1 MTFTLPDHWVWDFW
15 LARDGDTH
23 HMMFL
28 QAPMSL
34 GDPDLRHR
42 NASVGY
48 ATSDDLRSWTV
59 HGTVLEPSGGQAP
72 DATATWTG
80 SIVEVAG
87 AWRMFYTGSRFLRDG
102 EITNVETVLAASST
116 DLAIWTKDAAVVV
129 SADARW
135 YETLEA
141 GTWHEEAWRDPW
153 VFADPD
159 GDGWHML
166 VTARAREDA
175 PHGDVRESDG
185 ARGNGG
191 MRESDV
197 VRESGAARDRG
208 VIGHAWSPDLHHW
221 EVRPPLSAP
230 GAGFAHLEVPQ
241 VVEVEGRWVLL
252 FSCDSAHLTGAREG
266 STGGIWAVALDDPRG
281 PYPVERA
288 TLVTEESLYSGRV
301 AEDVDGRPVMLA
313 FENTTA
319 DGTFVGTLSDPLRL
333 RWDGDR
339 LEAVGATR

>member
-59 HGTVLEPSGGQAP
+59 HGTVLEPSGGDAP

-80 SIVEVAG
+80 SIVRAD
-87 AWRMFYTGSRFLRDG
+87 ADWRMFYTGSRFLREG
-102 EITNVETVLAASST
+102 EITNVETVLAAASA
-116 DLAIWTKDAAVVV
+116 DLSEWAKDPDVVV
-129 SADARW
+129 AADARW
-135 YETLEA
+135 YETLDA

-166 VTARAREDA
+166 VTARSRE
-175 PHGDVRESDG
+175 G
-185 ARGNGG
+185 RG
-191 MRESDV
+191 
-197 VRESGAARDRG
+197 RDRG
-208 VIGHAWSPDLHHW
+208 VIGHAWSADLHRW
-221 EVRPPLSAP
+221 EVRPPLSTP

-241 VVEVEGRWVLL
+241 VVRVEGRWVLV
-252 FSCDSAHLTGAREG
+252 FSCDSAHLAGGREG
-266 STGGIWAVALDDPRG
+266 RTGGIWAVALDDPRG

-288 TLVTEESLYSGRV
+288 TLVTGESLYSGRI
-301 AEDVDGRPVMLA
+301 AEDADGRAVMLA
-313 FENTTA
+313 FENISS
-319 DGTFVGTLSDPLRL
+319 DGSFLGTLCDPLPL
-333 RWDGDR
+333 RWNGDR
-339 LEAVGATR
+339 LEAAGEDR

>member
-59 HGTVLEPSGGQAP
+59 HGTVLEPSGGHAP

-80 SIVEVAG
+80 SIVRTDAE
-87 AWRMFYTGSRFLRDG
+87 WRMFYTGSRFLRDG
-102 EITNVETVLAASST
+102 AITNVETVLAASSA
-116 DLAIWTKDAAVVV
+116 DLATWTKDSAVVV
-129 SADARW
+129 SADPRW

-141 GTWHEEAWRDPW
+141 ETWHEEAWRDPW

-166 VTARAREDA
+166 VTARAGDA
-175 PHGDVRESDG
+175 DS
-185 ARGNGG
+185 
-191 MRESDV
+191 
-197 VRESGAARDRG
+197 RDRG
-208 VIGHAWSPDLHHW
+208 VIGHAWSPDLHRW
-221 EVRPPLSAP
+221 EVRPPLSRP

-241 VVEVEGRWVLL
+241 VVRVDGRWVLV
-252 FSCDSAHLTGAREG
+252 FSCDSAHLAGDRHG
-266 STGGIWAVALDDPRG
+266 RTGGIWAVALDDPRG
-281 PYPVERA
+281 PYPIERA
-288 TLVTEESLYSGRV
+288 TLVTAESLYSGRI
-301 AEDVDGRPVMLA
+301 AEDADGRAVMLA
-313 FENTTA
+313 FENVSS
-319 DGTFVGTLSDPLRL
+319 DGSFVGTLSDPLAL
-333 RWDGDR
+333 RWNGDR
-339 LEAVGATR
+339 LEVAGEDR

>member
-59 HGTVLEPSGGQAP
+59 HGTVLEPSGGQTP

-80 SIVEVAG
+80 SIVEAAA
-87 AWRMFYTGSRFLRDG
+87 AWRMFYTGSRFLREG
-102 EITNVETVLAASST
+102 EITNVETVLSARSG
-116 DLAIWTKDAAVVV
+116 DLATWTKDPGVVV
-129 SADARW
+129 SADERW
-135 YETLEA
+135 YETLDA

-159 GDGWHML
+159 GQGWHML
-166 VTARAREDA
+166 VTARSRQGSE
-175 PHGDVRESDG
+175 
-185 ARGNGG
+185 
-191 MRESDV
+191 
-197 VRESGAARDRG
+197 RDRG
-208 VIGHAWSPDLHHW
+208 VIGHAWSPDLSRW
-221 EVRPPLSAP
+221 EVRAP
-230 GAGFAHLEVPQ
+230 RSEAGAGFAHLEVPQ
-241 VVEVEGRWVLL
+241 VARVEGRWVLV
-252 FSCDSAHLTGAREG
+252 FSCDSAHLAGARRGEA
-266 STGGIWAVALDDPRG
+266 GGIWAVALDDPRG

-288 TLVTEESLYSGRV
+288 TLVTSERLYSGRI
-301 AEDVDGRPVMLA
+301 AEDADGRSVMLA
-313 FENTTA
+313 FENVSTE
-319 DGTFVGTLSDPLRL
+319 GSFVGTLCDPLPVS
-333 RWDGDR
+333 WDGDR
-339 LEAVGATR
+339 LIVAEVAR

>member
-80 SIVEVAG
+80 SIVETDAG
-87 AWRMFYTGSRFLRDG
+87 WCMLYTGSRFLRDG
-102 EITNVETVLAASST
+102 EITNVETVLSARSRDLST
-116 DLAIWTKDAAVVV
+116 WTKDPGVVV
-129 SADARW
+129 AADERW
-135 YETLEA
+135 YETLDA

-159 GDGWHML
+159 GGGWHML
-166 VTARAREDA
+166 VTARAR
-175 PHGDVRESDG
+175 DG
-185 ARGNGG
+185 LG
-191 MRESDV
+191 
-197 VRESGAARDRG
+197 RDRG
-208 VIGHAWSPDLHHW
+208 VIGSAWSPDLRRW
-221 EVRPPLSAP
+221 EVRPPRSAV

-241 VVEVEGRWVLL
+241 VARVEGRWVLV
-252 FSCDSAHLTGAREG
+252 FSCDAAHLAGTRSGEA
-266 STGGIWAVALDDPRG
+266 GGIWAVALDDPRG

-288 TLVTEESLYSGRV
+288 TLVTSERLYSGRI
-301 AEDVDGRPVMLA
+301 AEDADGGSVMLA
-313 FENTTA
+313 FENVST
-319 DGTFVGTLSDPLRL
+319 DGAFVGTLCDPLPVT
-333 RWDGDR
+333 WDGDR
-339 LEAVGATR
+339 LTVAEVAR

>member
-28 QAPMSL
+28 QAPTSL

-59 HGTVLEPSGGQAP
+59 HGTVLEPSGGDAP

-80 SIVEVAG
+80 SIVG
-87 AWRMFYTGSRFLRDG
+87 ADADWRMFYTGSRFLRDG
-102 EITNVETVLAASST
+102 EITNVETVLAASSG
-116 DLAIWTKDAAVVV
+116 DLATWVKDPEVVV
-129 SADARW
+129 AADPRW
-135 YETLEA
+135 YETLLD

-166 VTARAREDA
+166 VTARAR
-175 PHGDVRESDG
+175 DG
-185 ARGNGG
+185 I
-191 MRESDV
+191 E
-197 VRESGAARDRG
+197 RDRG
-208 VIGHAWSPDLHHW
+208 VIGHAWSADLRRW

-241 VVEVEGRWVLL
+241 VVRIEGRWALI
-252 FSCDSAHLTGAREG
+252 FSCDATHLAGDRAGRA
-266 STGGIWAVALDDPRG
+266 GGIWAVALDDPRG

-288 TLVTEESLYSGRV
+288 TLVADERLYSGRV
-301 AEDVDGRPVMLA
+301 VADDADGRAVMLA
-313 FENTTA
+313 FENVTT
-319 DGTFVGTLSDPLRL
+319 DGAFVGTLSDPLPL
-333 RWDGDR
+333 HWDGDR
-339 LEAVGATR
+339 LAVAEVVR

>member
-15 LARDGDTH
+15 LAHDGDTH

-80 SIVEVAG
+80 SIVRTDAD
-87 AWRMFYTGSRFLRDG
+87 WRMFYTGSRFLREG
-102 EITNVETVLAASST
+102 EITNVETVLAAASD
-116 DLAIWTKDAAVVV
+116 DLAAWTKDPAVVV
-129 SADARW
+129 SADPRW
-135 YETLEA
+135 YETLA
-141 GTWHEEAWRDPW
+141 HGTWHEEAWRDPW

-166 VTARAREDA
+166 VTARARE
-175 PHGDVRESDG
+175 GVS
-185 ARGNGG
+185 
-191 MRESDV
+191 
-197 VRESGAARDRG
+197 RDRG
-208 VIGHAWSPDLHHW
+208 VIGHAWSADLRRW

-241 VVEVEGRWVLL
+241 VVHVEGRWVLL
-252 FSCDSAHLTGAREG
+252 FSCDSAHLVGAREG
-266 STGGIWAVALDDPRG
+266 QVGGIWAVALDDPRG

-288 TLVTEESLYSGRV
+288 TLVTDESLYSGRIAQD
-301 AEDVDGRPVMLA
+301 AEGRSVMLA
-313 FENTTA
+313 FENTSS
-319 DGTFVGTLSDPLRL
+319 DGVFVGTLSDPVAV
-333 RWDGDR
+333 RWNDDR
-339 LEAVGATR
+339 LETEGALR

>member
-59 HGTVLEPSGGQAP
+59 HGTVLEPSGGHAP

-80 SIVEVAG
+80 SIVRTDAE
-87 AWRMFYTGSRFLRDG
+87 WRMFYTGSRFLREG
-102 EITNVETVLAASST
+102 AITNVETVLAASSD
-116 DLAIWTKDAAVVV
+116 DLATWAKDPAVVV
-129 SADARW
+129 SADPRW

-166 VTARAREDA
+166 VTARARDA
-175 PHGDVRESDG
+175 ET
-185 ARGNGG
+185 
-191 MRESDV
+191 
-197 VRESGAARDRG
+197 RDRG
-208 VIGHAWSPDLHHW
+208 VIGHAWSADLHRW
-221 EVRPPLSAP
+221 EVRPPLSRP

-241 VVEVEGRWVLL
+241 VVRVDGSWVLV
-252 FSCDSAHLTGAREG
+252 FSCDSAHLAGAREG
-266 STGGIWAVALDDPRG
+266 HTGGIWAVALDDPRG
-281 PYPVERA
+281 PYPVEHA
-288 TLVTEESLYSGRV
+288 TLVTTESLYSGRI
-301 AEDVDGRPVMLA
+301 AEDPDGRAVMLA
-313 FENTTA
+313 FENISSV
-319 DGTFVGTLSDPLRL
+319 GSFVGTLSDPLPL
-333 RWDGDR
+333 RWNGDR
-339 LEAVGATR
+339 LEAAGEDR